1 MNYYYFKKEWRYF
14 KKNYSQNVSIKLLVD
29 KNINWIIFIIN
40 VLHSVKVGTRGS
52 KPNSSTGMTN
62 SANFPS

>member
-1 MNYYYFKKEWRYF
+1 MNYYYFKKEWRDL
-14 KKNYSQNVSIKLLVD
+14 KKYYSLKLLVD